1 MRKHL
6 FWVAVS
12 AATALLTAAG
22 EETVPKES
30 PLRLEVD
37 LVDGSRLIGTPVIAT
52 VPVQTSYA
60 KMDVPLTQIQALKI
74 GDDHET
80 VTLNLRNGDTLTG
93 VISLKPIKLE
103 TLFGPASIGI
113 EHIKRFQVLSGDSMD
128 GVLKTSILPAGW
140 VVTDIPPRQ
149 HSFSISFWMYAKSIA
164 NYNAMVAT
172 GETMGYGGQGVLFYE
187 NAPKLFGNTADNWT
201 WGTTMVGGTTSLSTG
216 VWYHVAWTHQESGFN
231 KFYVNGQLEGQKA
244 TGPNTGG
251 YTDVYC
257 FGALNRI
264 GAWLYN
270 GYLDDIA
277 IWDRALSPTEV
288 LSIYRDRKTSPSV
301 IAPDSVVD
309 VFRFNTTN
317 SISGEKGGTGTK
329 NGVVSIVGIS
339 EI

>member
-1 MRKHL
+1 MKAT
-6 FWVAVS
+6 WAGIAAAVVGL
-12 AATALLTAAG
+12 TLTAWAG
-22 EETVPKES
+22 GPSNES
-30 PLRLEVD
+30 VRISMELT
-37 LVDGSRLIGTPVIAT
+37 DGSRLIGTPGLAT

-74 GDDHET
+74 GNDHET
-80 VTLNLRNGDTLTG
+80 VTLDLRNGDTLTG
-93 VISLKPIKLE
+93 VISLKPIELK

-164 NYNAMVAT
+164 NYNAMVAS

-288 LSIYRDRKTSPSV
+288 LSIFGDRKTSPSV